1 MVVLQSWNSRPS
13 WYYLSFCHHH
23 EIVCSWLPWWPPQ
36 LPLCL
41 WSRTLEHA
49 RFKAGGMLT
58 LKSMKVYHE
67 PSWYANLCQ
76 RFESETMLNR
86 RALNSRCKKQTDA
99 DRCRSEVLLRLG
111 FTVSQHPT
119 ALEGPKTVHS
129 SPRAHHK
136 PITSRLPKGTLPK
149 GTLSNAGEVKNVG
162 FRWNLVARFGLT
174 TWYILGLILMS
185 LYVYVFESQKDY
197 VA

>member
-1 MVVLQSWNSRPS
+1 MP
-13 WYYLSFCHHH
+13 
-23 EIVCSWLPWWPPQ
+23 
-36 LPLCL
+36 
-41 WSRTLEHA
+41 
-49 RFKAGGMLT
+49 
-58 LKSMKVYHE
+58 
-67 PSWYANLCQ
+67 
-76 RFESETMLNR
+76 NR
-86 RALNSRCKKQTDA
+86 RALNSRCKKQIDA

-185 LYVYVFESQKDY
+185 MYVCHYMSMFLNHKKTTLHNVVSMVLGPFLMSSVVETCWNTEICLWRLGMFWLKSF
-197 VA
+197 AW